1 LCRQSTVNHSIRSSF
16 STTATF
22 GGPLGRAESNKVAS
36 AALPLWRR
44 HLRSRAFRATLF
56 VILAHVLLWSPYNV
70 YALMKHINERM
81 YERMSEQANVLKD
94 LQFLIV
100 LINPFLYGF
109 GRRVQGK
116 ERTGPGGVE
125 QQRTGGL

>member
-1 LCRQSTVNHSIRSSF
+1 
-16 STTATF
+16 
-22 GGPLGRAESNKVAS
+22 
-36 AALPLWRR
+36 
-44 HLRSRAFRATLF
+44 
-56 VILAHVLLWSPYNV
+56 
-70 YALMKHINERM
+70 MKHVNEQL

-109 GRRVQGK
+109 GQKMRHRKG
-116 ERTGPGGVE
+116 GGGGGVE